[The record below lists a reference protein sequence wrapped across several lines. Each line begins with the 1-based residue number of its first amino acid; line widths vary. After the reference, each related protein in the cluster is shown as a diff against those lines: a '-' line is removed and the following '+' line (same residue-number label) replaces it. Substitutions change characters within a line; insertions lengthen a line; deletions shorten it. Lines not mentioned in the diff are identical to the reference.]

1 MPRPKASTARSRRLS
16 RWLAGFATASTTEL
30 RSTSTA
36 AGWICTLGRMQP
48 LHDHPIHKM
57 LGAPTGNPEAAYKDR
72 GIYGQ
77 WGAQHGPP
85 TTEVRG
91 NSQTVCQPCGRFM
104 ALGQAKGCKNPV

>member
-1 MPRPKASTARSRRLS
+1 MEETQDIRTFIARIDTHGCKAV
-16 RWLAGFATASTTEL
+16 G
-30 RSTSTA
+30 
-36 AGWICTLGRMQP
+36 I
-48 LHDHPIHKM
+48 
-57 LGAPTGNPEAAYKDR
+57 YKDR